1 MSVAS
6 TLDLSPY
13 AAAQHL
19 SILCLDF
26 VECRT
31 LTPACSTT
39 PLDAHRHSDGHGTL
53 DELRV
58 VTRWDRVMQRKA
70 RRLGNAIRIQ
80 LPPVRFPG
88 RHGALGFSRL
98 GELAVLETIC
108 SGVSRRQLTLKVA
121 QALGARVELVGNRRG
136 PRRPGAKLLP

>member
-58 VTRWDRVMQRKA
+58 VT
-70 RRLGNAIRIQ
+70 
-80 LPPVRFPG
+80 P
-88 RHGALGFSRL
+88 
-98 GELAVLETIC
+98 LA
-108 SGVSRRQLTLKVA
+108 
-121 QALGARVELVGNRRG
+121 G
-136 PRRPGAKLLP
+136 PASPRAACPCATEVPRSSS